1 MTTRSPKNTN
11 SIHKKTRRHV
21 ARTMV
26 GREAPPTPD
35 AVRGGLWQLL
45 FAALHFAL
53 LWNLIFEKHGVCAL
67 RSFSSCDTDG
77 FVVSR

>member
-53 LWNLIFEKHGVCAL
+53 LWEDGVCAL
-67 RSFSSCDTDG
+67 RSFSSCDTMD
-77 FVVSR
+77 FVVRR